1 MVPNKVESVE
11 ISHAPAAIFYFVNQC
26 YLRVVRKIKKNEEIQ
41 TIESCVKM
49 KDKKDCKSPNIDVF
63 NLISECY
70 DSSKAYQIGCQ

>member
-1 MVPNKVESVE
+1 MKKGKSQQKMLPGTGVCH
-11 ISHAPAAIFYFVNQC
+11 IQACIFY